1 MSLPAQIAPVF
12 VAPVFIAPVI
22 IAPAI
27 LDTVLAHLA
36 MLFVAGAA
44 GDQTAAREAATA
56 MLAAY
61 DTETEEELRL
71 ATEIISFGFHAL
83 EALSQAAAADLS
95 LAKILRL
102 RGSAVSLSRESHKA
116 QRKLDHLQRARRV
129 APQIQAASI
138 QAARI
143 QAAEAQAAEPKVA
156 DAAATPT
163 QPQIERAIGLI
174 EFAQEAI
181 EAAGRT
187 NAQTWTQSFQKRQT
201 AKRIAENMKK
211 NQARHASQTARLHLP
226 EAVA

>member
-27 LDTVLAHLA
+27 LDTVLTHLA

-181 EAAGRT
+181 EAAGKT